1 LRQLKALGQPLG
13 QSYRSKRA
21 PSNEVKMKMLAFAS
35 IALLAGFAGACKQD
49 EAIGPSE
56 QPPASIAPPIAKSFE
71 PPLQADMI
79 ADGRDIAVNQC
90 SRCHGIDH
98 DKTSPRADAPPFATI
113 SQRYRIPV
121 LADELMEGV
130 KLGHPDMPKF
140 ELQPTGVD
148 SLIAYL
154 RSIQEANGK
163 APK

>member
-1 LRQLKALGQPLG
+1 
-13 QSYRSKRA
+13 
-21 PSNEVKMKMLAFAS
+21 MKMLAVAT
-35 IALLAGFAGACKQD
+35 IALLAGSVGACKQE
-49 EAIGPSE
+49 EAVAPSA
-56 QPPASIAPPIAKSFE
+56 QPPISIEPRAATAFE
-71 PPLQADMI
+71 PPAQADMI

-113 SQRYRIPV
+113 GRRYRFPV

-154 RSIQEANGK
+154 RSIQEANRK
-163 APK
+163 PPE